1 MKKYL
6 VEYENLCVLFGD
18 RHESKIIEAENEK
31 QAIGKVTCGSR
42 YALGHFKATE
52 IKSPR

>member
-18 RHESKIIEAENEK
+18 RHDSKIVEAENEK
-31 QAIGKVTCGSR
+31 QAIGKVACGIG
-42 YALGHFKATE
+42 YVLGHFKVTE
-52 IKSPR
+52 IQPT